1 MCKFNKN
8 YKLIEQYIENAALSS
23 KIMSVYPETISRR
36 LGISIDLV
44 VDEMIGI
51 VNKGY
56 VQVKYEIRCVESLD
70 VIEEVDDYRP
80 LINKELDCTICG
92 KNEIISYSNI
102 YLKYV
107 INKEY
112 RDFIKEN
119 HSPRQFEK

>member
-107 INKEY
+107 INEEY